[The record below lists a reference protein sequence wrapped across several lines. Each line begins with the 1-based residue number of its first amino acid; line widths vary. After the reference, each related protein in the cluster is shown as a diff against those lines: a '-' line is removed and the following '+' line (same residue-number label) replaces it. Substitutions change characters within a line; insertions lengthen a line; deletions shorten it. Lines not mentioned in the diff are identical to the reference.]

1 MAQATMQAHNLQ
13 SDFKT
18 PQLLLMKFERAIY
31 FLILFFL
38 FFSASSPAQETL
50 TVISNAKGS
59 PVEMKLSQL
68 QSILKGERQRWN
80 DGTKVV
86 IALMKVNTP
95 VGTVT
100 TKKILNMNG
109 DQLNKYW
116 LALVFQGKAEAPSF
130 FNSMDELENFVAQT
144 PGAIGI
150 TGRSPAAATKTVL
163 VDGKRLL

>member
-1 MAQATMQAHNLQ
+1 MRCECVI
-13 SDFKT
+13 S
-18 PQLLLMKFERAIY
+18 
-31 FLILFFL
+31 FLVLFCLFL
-38 FFSASSPAQETL
+38 SESGLTQESL

-59 PVEMKLSQL
+59 PAELKMSQL
-68 QSILKGERQRWN
+68 QSILKGEKQRWN

-95 VGTVT
+95 TGTVT
-100 TKKILNMNG
+100 TRKILNMNG

-116 LALVFQGKAEAPSF
+116 LAMVFQGKAEAPSF
-130 FNSMDELENFVAQT
+130 FNSMDELENFVSQT

-150 TGRSPAAATKTVL
+150 TGRLPSVTTKTIL